1 MPPVAVA
8 GHGIALRSGFGSRGQ
23 LFAMNAG
30 DEHPHIPEVKMS
42 DDKLAAD
49 EARRIAQH
57 EAVKSEVERDV
68 SDRIVDRATA
78 PTTQGESQRLEAAAG
93 EMRTNAIREAVST
106 EREVDRARGVAR
118 GSQVLDYL
126 FYILYA
132 LLGIRLVLALMAAN
146 PSAGFVQFIRSVT
159 DPLYAPFRGIVPSPT
174 AEGGYT
180 LALPIVI
187 ALIVYMLVHAAIN
200 GLLRLSTQRKTSI

>member
-1 MPPVAVA
+1 MT
-8 GHGIALRSGFGSRGQ
+8 
-23 LFAMNAG
+23 
-30 DEHPHIPEVKMS
+30 

-49 EARRIAQH
+49 EARRLAQH
-57 EAVKSEVERDV
+57 EAVKAEVERDV
-68 SDRIVDRATA
+68 TNRIVDRATVPA
-78 PTTQGESQRLEAAAG
+78 VPGEAQRVDAIAG
-93 EMRTNAIREAVST
+93 EMRSNALREAVST

-126 FYILYA
+126 FYVLYA

-146 PSAGFVQFIRSVT
+146 PSSGFVRFIRSVT

-187 ALIVYMLVHAAIN
+187 ALIVYMLLHAGIN
-200 GLLRLSTQRKTSI
+200 GLLRIATQRKTTI

>member
-1 MPPVAVA
+1 
-8 GHGIALRSGFGSRGQ
+8 
-23 LFAMNAG
+23 
-30 DEHPHIPEVKMS
+30 MS

-57 EAVKSEVERDV
+57 EAVKAQVERDV
-68 SDRIVDRATA
+68 SERIVDRATVPAA
-78 PTTQGESQRLEAAAG
+78 PGEGQRIDAIAG
-93 EMRTNAIREAVST
+93 EMRTNAMREAVST

-126 FYILYA
+126 FYVLYA

-146 PSAGFVQFIRSVT
+146 PSAGFVRFIRQVT
-159 DPLYAPFRGIVPSPT
+159 DPLYAPFKGIVASPT

-187 ALIVYMLVHAAIN
+187 ALIVYMLLHAGIN
-200 GLLRLSTQRKTSI
+200 GLLRLATQRKTSI

>member
-1 MPPVAVA
+1 
-8 GHGIALRSGFGSRGQ
+8 
-23 LFAMNAG
+23 MNN
-30 DEHPHIPEVKMS
+30 

-57 EAVKSEVERDV
+57 EAVKAEVERDV
-68 SDRIVDRATA
+68 SGELVGRATVPAA
-78 PTTQGESQRLEAAAG
+78 PGESQRLDAAAG
-93 EMRTNAIREAVST
+93 EMRGNAIREAVTT

-126 FYILYA
+126 FYVLYA

-159 DPLYAPFRGIVPSPT
+159 DPLYAPFRNIVPSPS

-187 ALIVYMLVHAAIN
+187 AIIVYMLIHAAIN
-200 GLLRLSTQRKTSI
+200 GLLRIATQRKTTI